1 MYSSFKTKQ
10 NKINGLSPLDR
21 KTPRNAK
28 YAKVKSQV
36 DTGSSMSKV
45 ELITA
50 RQYLLRRDELFK
62 RVSPTT
68 CRELIDEH
76 NDQTETIF
84 ELGRGGDTANDSG
97 GGSTMG
103 GRAAP
108 PAGAGT
114 TGTATGTATEYSNY
128 GLEKKEQQSSAPLS
142 PSAEPRIAQIN
153 AEDYVGGVYNES
165 NQRPP
170 FLLLDVREKKEFNQC
185 HIKGA
190 QSYPANNLRHDIITP
205 DLYYYKNKDGHVI
218 VVYDLDDRMARNVAT
233 MFTEKGYEN
242 IFLMTGGMER
252 FNVLHSALLVGQLP
266 EEEGKENKM
275 KKKGARNG
283 RGGKPPRP
291 EYTAKVG
298 QTGGRPPRNPRNG
311 GANKLTTAN
320 VQANERAHR
329 TGGTPSKQR
338 GGGRSRSGGG
348 GQAPSIAG
356 STQSRAESLL
366 SWNAGKT
373 QETRHSKTSLM

>member
-10 NKINGLSPLDR
+10 NKVNGLSPLDR
-21 KTPRNAK
+21 KTPRNSK
-28 YAKVKSQV
+28 YANVKSQV

-84 ELGRGGDTANDSG
+84 ELGRGDEEDGEEDGVAMMG
-97 GGSTMG
+97 GGSVMG
-103 GRAAP
+103 GGAA
-108 PAGAGT
+108 AA
-114 TGTATGTATEYSNY
+114 A
-128 GLEKKEQQSSAPLS
+128 APLS
-142 PSAEPRIAQIN
+142 PSAEPRIASIN

-165 NQRPP
+165 IQRPP
-170 FLLLDVREKKEFNQC
+170 FLILDVREKKEYNQC

-252 FNVLHSALLVGQLP
+252 FSVLHSALLVGKLP
-266 EEEGKENKM
+266 EVEGKENKM
-275 KKKGARNG
+275 KKKGNG
-283 RGGKPPRP
+283 ARGGKPPRP

-298 QTGGRPPRNPRNG
+298 QTQAGGRPPRNPRSG
-311 GANKLTTAN
+311 SNKLTTAN

-329 TGGTPSKQR
+329 TGGTPNKR
-338 GGGRSRSGGG
+338 DRSR
-348 GQAPSIAG
+348 GQAPSLAG

-366 SWNAGKT
+366 SWNAGKG